1 MTEVYVGNKPL
12 MNYVLAVVAQFNDG
26 AEEVAVKARG
36 RAISK
41 AVDVVEV
48 VRRRFLLDVDVKDIQ
63 ISTDRV
69 EDARGTAN
77 VSAIEIV
84 LTRK

>member
-1 MTEVYVGNKPL
+1 VYVGNKPL
-12 MNYVLAVVAQFNDG
+12 MNYVLAVVAQFNGG

-41 AVDVVEV
+41 AVDIVEV

-69 EDARGTAN
+69 ENERGPAN
-77 VSAIEIV
+77 LSAIEIV